1 MKTVG
6 VIGFSQSA
14 MQTHQRLLNYIFGC
28 RIRVEPLLMG
38 KNHRLSGIDVVLAAA
53 PELAE
58 FLRGFLPEGVPILLM
73 DYTVPLSLYQRIQRM
88 EEEGGFSLVSS
99 AYKFAV
105 NRAILLE
112 RLGIQRSAIE
122 IWDVSLGKEK
132 LRHNLVV
139 FGESEADLG
148 KRGHPPLIIRK
159 RILALST
166 IIELA
171 VFLEMTEIVREPHF
185 LHYSQKVCRGYRQF
199 SFDASIST
207 FFAAD
212 QLELTE
218 GRMLLSG
225 SLEICYADPFCER
238 MLGKEFSRLAG
249 ETIENVIPA
258 FQKYGDGIERFGEQV
273 CLINGENY
281 IVRVN
286 VVYQHDVPAVLIRFS
301 RYRENEQRQR
311 RLNRQMH
318 RKARGAKYTFGDIVG
333 DSKLI
338 GQCRQIATQMAVSE
352 ENVLITGST
361 GVGKELFAQAIHNAS
376 SRKDEPFIALNCGA
390 MVEGLLESELFGY
403 EGGAFTGAAREGKPG
418 VFEMADKGTLF
429 LDEIGEIPLHLQVKF
444 LRVLQETEVVR
455 VGGRDVIPVD
465 VRVIAATNRDLT
477 QMARSGAFRND
488 LFYRINVLT
497 LNIPS
502 LSERP
507 EDVACL
513 MEYWK
518 EKLGFGYVLTEE
530 ARREILQYPFY
541 GNVRELVNCV
551 KYLGASGRIRIDVED
566 LPAYIR
572 AEQKKEA
579 EAQKLASKPLAHME
593 ARSLRLLLEVS
604 EFNRLGFGA
613 GRRSLKERL
622 LEEHFSESEIRKRLA
637 LLAAEKLVLV
647 LKGRGGVWL
656 TPEGTDLLREQNE
669 DGIR

>member
-6 VIGFSQSA
+6 LIGFSQSA
-14 MQTHQRLLNYIFGC
+14 MQTHQRLLHYIFGC
-28 RIRVEPLLMG
+28 KIQVTTLLIG
-38 KNHRLSGIDVVLAAA
+38 ENPRLSGMDVVLAAA

-73 DYTVPLSLYQRIQRM
+73 DYTIPLSLFGRIQKM
-88 EEEGGFSLVSS
+88 EGEGGFSLVSN

-105 NRAILLE
+105 TRAILLE
-112 RLGIQRSAIE
+112 RLGIRRSSIE
-122 IWDVSLGKEK
+122 IWDAGMGREK
-132 LRHNLVV
+132 LHQNLVV
-139 FGESEADLG
+139 FGETEADLG
-148 KRGHPPLIIRK
+148 KRSHPPLIIRK

-171 VFLEMTEIVREPHF
+171 VFLEMTEIVDSPHF
-185 LHYSQKVCRGYRQF
+185 LRYSQKVCKGYCQF

-225 SLEICYADPFCER
+225 SLEICYADPFCLR

-249 ETIENVIPA
+249 EKIGTVIPA
-258 FQKYGDGIERFGEQV
+258 FQKYGDGIHRFGEQV

-286 VVYQHDVPAVLIRFS
+286 VVYQHDIPAVLIRFS

-318 RKARGAKYTFGDIVG
+318 RKAREAKYTFGDIVG
-333 DSKLI
+333 NSQI
-338 GQCRQIATQMAVSE
+338 IRQCRQMAAQMAVSE
-352 ENVLITGST
+352 ENVLITGPT

-376 SRKDEPFIALNCGA
+376 SRKEEPFIALNCGA
-390 MVEGLLESELFGY
+390 IVEGLLESELFGY
-403 EGGAFTGAAREGKPG
+403 EKGAFTGAVREGKPG

-429 LDEIGEIPLHLQVKF
+429 LDEISEIPLHLQVKF
-444 LRVLQETEVVR
+444 LRVLQEAEVVR
-455 VGGRDVIPVD
+455 VGGGEVIPVD
-465 VRVIAATNRDLT
+465 VRVIAAANRDLS
-477 QMARSGAFRND
+477 QMARSGAFRSD
-488 LFYRINVLT
+488 LFYRINVLN
-497 LNIPS
+497 LSIPP
-502 LSERP
+502 LSQRP
-507 EDVACL
+507 EDVTCL

-518 EKLGFGYVLTEE
+518 EKLGFGYLLTEE
-530 ARREILQYPFY
+530 ANREILRYPFY

-551 KYLGASGRIRIDVED
+551 KYLGASGRIRIGAED

-572 AEQKKEA
+572 AEQKKE
-579 EAQKLASKPLAHME
+579 EAQKPSPKPLPYME
-593 ARSLRLLLEVS
+593 ARSLRILLEVC

-613 GRRSLKERL
+613 GRRTLKERL
-622 LEEHFSESEIRKRLA
+622 KEDHFSENEIRKRIA
-637 LLAAEKLVLV
+637 LLSEENLVMV
-647 LKGRGGVWL
+647 LKGRAGVWL
-656 TPEGTDLLREQNE
+656 TQEGTDFLNE
-669 DGIR
+669 ERDG